1 MIERDEHDDPADKPA
16 ADEGLTID
24 EGDDALEDDEDDDDE
39 DYLDL
44 DDVDD
49 DDDEDDE

>member
-1 MIERDEHDDPADKPA
+1 MIEQDEHDDPADKPA

-24 EGDDALEDDEDDDDE
+24 EGDDALEDDEDDDDFF
-39 DYLDL
+39 DDDL
-44 DDVDD
+44 DD

>member
-24 EGDDALEDDEDDDDE
+24 EGDDALEDDEDDDE